1 MPICNKTIDL
11 ALSTQTVSGEEKFD
25 KNVQKL
31 KKSNQKLKCP
41 FTINKPS
48 KEYYC

>member
-11 ALSTQTVSGEEKFD
+11 ALSTQTVLGEEKFD

-48 KEYYC
+48 NEYYC